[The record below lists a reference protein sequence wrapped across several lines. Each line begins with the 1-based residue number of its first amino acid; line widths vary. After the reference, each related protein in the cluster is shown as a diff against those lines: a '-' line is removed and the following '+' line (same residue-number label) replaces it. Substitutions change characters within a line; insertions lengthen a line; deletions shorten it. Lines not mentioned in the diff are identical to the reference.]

1 MELVVESLW
10 IAIAVVVALAA
21 TYYGASDVDPGGYVD
36 VVDVEV
42 VYNVLRAEVDSVP
55 VQLMITCAATIGTDS
70 W

>member
-1 MELVVESLW
+1 MELVVESLG

-21 TYYGASDVDPGGYVD
+21 TYDGTSDDDPDVVD

-55 VQLMITCAATIGTDS
+55 VQLMITCAATMGTDS
-70 W
+70 

>member
-1 MELVVESLW
+1 MELVVESLG

-21 TYYGASDVDPGGYVD
+21 TYDGTSDYNPDVVD

-55 VQLMITCAATIGTDS
+55 VQLMITCAATMGTDS
-70 W
+70 